1 METKQIIVADG
12 HSRKDQLV
20 GFLNVFIAN
29 AQHDNYLGVQSGEYD
44 IAESEY
50 EGEVFSWILQYLQCL
65 RCPEFIE
72 ICLARKIL
80 QESKNELISTLDDIE
95 DQSCEVFSS
104 RQLLQKVIAVVY
116 RVCMKIQKDDHCL
129 NYLALIPKDQNE
141 KKLSIFA
148 AKNGR
153 QTMEDRH
160 VIIPVLQDYLPDNLQ
175 AKAGCGSYYAVFDG
189 HGGTDAASYATCH
202 LLHQLVLSPNY
213 PDNIPLAFKD
223 AFIQMDKNFLNK
235 KSKSGATAVCCLMK
249 EDKIYF
255 AWLGDSE
262 AILVRNGASISVVAP
277 HKPDRCDERARIEG
291 LGGAVIHWGTWRI
304 NGQLAVSR
312 AIGDKE
318 YKPLVSSEPDVTTV
332 EVDGSEDFIIL
343 ACDGLWDTLSYEEAV
358 KITFQEVER
367 CPDNLDGIG
376 ETLARAAREK
386 GSDDNISVIVIFLKQ
401 VQDLL
406 KDKNPLDR
414 INTSVVNKG
423 ISSTCSFVLNNS
435 NKENRTKNWV
445 DTSPSRSNGVSSP
458 FSCTG
463 GDVFNSP
470 SGGMMFGQDPFS
482 CQSVEM
488 EDLSYA
494 EEQFEEGEEFDML
507 KWEDYKGEDSPM
519 MCSSQSISPSFEEGP
534 QHSSNIS
541 DHSDFDSYNEEPL
554 SNKIVI
560 SGEAIELLTGF
571 LQVSG
576 NENFDEELAQD
587 TSKSLEEI
595 LAECRDDSEDEVD
608 SNSTVECCD
617 DSEDEDDSISTEE
630 EEFCFIS
637 SDEMKGNDKISLLID
652 AANFLELKDHK
663 TENPRF
669 NKEITSE
676 KSSGLESQ
684 INNDVEKCKK
694 KLCFLD
700 LKNNPKENVCTSLE
714 DIPKE
719 NPKENAWN
727 NLEEITKENV
737 CDSLNDI
744 SKEDVFNNLEEI
756 PKEDVF
762 NNLVDI
768 SKEDGCNSFQK
779 NSKEIA
785 CYNLEDTPQKNVCNS
800 LEEIPKEKVC
810 HNLEQIP
817 KENVCNSLEDTP
829 LENVCNSLHLAK
841 SKPTSTSRKTTA
853 TPSSKSKPTSTSRNT
868 TATPRNTTVTPKNTT
883 ATHRAAMDKA
893 RAVATKP
900 TVTNATNRDGTV
912 KPTVVATVKTST
924 EMPKPTKTTASL
936 RIKTATPT
944 SMTPTQKNVTATPR
958 TLTATP
964 RTLTATTRTTTGT
977 SRTIKAKPKT
987 ATATPRSATA
997 TPRSATATPKTTTAT
1012 QRTIKATPKTATALP
1027 RSATATRRSE
1037 TATLR
1042 MSTATPRSSTAT
1054 PRSATATPRMST
1066 ATPRIAT
1073 AKPKTSTTTPTVS
1086 KATPKTVRATPRA
1099 AKTTPKT
1106 AKTTPSMAK
1115 AIPKTVTDTTK
1126 TTKTTIK
1133 TATAKAKTTTTTAKD
1148 KLKTMPKTAIDKPKN
1163 TPKTAKSTPK
1173 IAKATPLPAKT
1184 PTRTAKTTTD
1194 TPKTHAGNPKTHTAN
1209 PKTHTA
1215 NPKTHTANPKT
1226 AKKTTLGSTNQDK
1239 PLIGAT
1245 QVSTKKKLNCK
1256 CTATG
1261 TTALETSLWFCKN
1274 CD

>member
-1 METKQIIVADG
+1 MWR
-12 HSRKDQLV
+12 RK
-20 GFLNVFIAN
+20 
-29 AQHDNYLGVQSGEYD
+29 
-44 IAESEY
+44 
-50 EGEVFSWILQYLQCL
+50 
-65 RCPEFIE
+65 R
-72 ICLARKIL
+72 R
-80 QESKNELISTLDDIE
+80 
-95 DQSCEVFSS
+95 
-104 RQLLQKVIAVVY
+104 
-116 RVCMKIQKDDHCL
+116 
-129 NYLALIPKDQNE
+129 
-141 KKLSIFA
+141 
-148 AKNGR
+148 
-153 QTMEDRH
+153 
-160 VIIPVLQDYLPDNLQ
+160 
-175 AKAGCGSYYAVFDG
+175 
-189 HGGTDAASYATCH
+189 H

-343 ACDGLWDTLSYEEAV
+343 ACDGLWDTLSQEEAV

-445 DTSPSRSNGVSSP
+445 DTSPARSNGVSSP

-507 KWEDYKGEDSPM
+507 KWEDYKGEYSPM
-519 MCSSQSISPSFEEGP
+519 ICSSQSISPSFEEGP

-608 SNSTVECCD
+608 S
-617 DSEDEDDSISTEE
+617 ISTEE

-637 SDEMKGNDKISLLID
+637 SDEMKGNEKISLLID

-700 LKNNPKENVCTSLE
+700 LKKNPKENVCNSLK

-744 SKEDVFNNLEEI
+744 PKEDVFNNLEEI
-756 PKEDVF
+756 PKEDV
-762 NNLVDI
+762 
-768 SKEDGCNSFQK
+768 CNSFQK
-779 NSKEIA
+779 NPKEIA

-800 LEEIPKEKVC
+800 LEEIPKE
-810 HNLEQIP
+810 
-817 KENVCNSLEDTP
+817 NVCNSLENTP

-853 TPSSKSKPTSTSRNT
+853 TPRN
-868 TATPRNTTVTPKNTT
+868 NTVTPKNTT

-944 SMTPTQKNVTATPR
+944 SMTPTQKTV
-958 TLTATP
+958 
-964 RTLTATTRTTTGT
+964 
-977 SRTIKAKPKT
+977 
-987 ATATPRSATA
+987 
-997 TPRSATATPKTTTAT
+997 
-1012 QRTIKATPKTATALP
+1012 
-1027 RSATATRRSE
+1027 
-1037 TATLR
+1037 
-1042 MSTATPRSSTAT
+1042 TAT
-1054 PRSATATPRMST
+1054 PRSATATPRMLT

-1106 AKTTPSMAK
+1106 AKTTPSSSMAK

-1184 PTRTAKTTTD
+1184 PTRTAKTT
-1194 TPKTHAGNPKTHTAN
+1194 PKTTTDIPKTHTAN

>member
-1 METKQIIVADG
+1 MWR
-12 HSRKDQLV
+12 RK
-20 GFLNVFIAN
+20 
-29 AQHDNYLGVQSGEYD
+29 
-44 IAESEY
+44 
-50 EGEVFSWILQYLQCL
+50 
-65 RCPEFIE
+65 R
-72 ICLARKIL
+72 R
-80 QESKNELISTLDDIE
+80 
-95 DQSCEVFSS
+95 
-104 RQLLQKVIAVVY
+104 
-116 RVCMKIQKDDHCL
+116 
-129 NYLALIPKDQNE
+129 
-141 KKLSIFA
+141 
-148 AKNGR
+148 
-153 QTMEDRH
+153 
-160 VIIPVLQDYLPDNLQ
+160 
-175 AKAGCGSYYAVFDG
+175 
-189 HGGTDAASYATCH
+189 H

-554 SNKIVI
+554 ANKIVI

-684 INNDVEKCKK
+684 INNDVEKFKK

-744 SKEDVFNNLEEI
+744 SKENAWNNLEEI
-756 PKEDVF
+756 TKENVCD
-762 NNLVDI
+762 
-768 SKEDGCNSFQK
+768 SFQK
-779 NSKEIA
+779 NPKEIA

-800 LEEIPKEKVC
+800 LEEIPKE
-810 HNLEQIP
+810 
-817 KENVCNSLEDTP
+817 
-829 LENVCNSLHLAK
+829 NVCNSLHLAK
-841 SKPTSTSRKTTA
+841 SKPTSTSRKTTV
-853 TPSSKSKPTSTSRNT
+853 TPSSKSKPTSTSKNT
-868 TATPRNTTVTPKNTT
+868 TATPRNTTVTPKNAT

-893 RAVATKP
+893 RVVATKP

-912 KPTVVATVKTST
+912 KPTVV
-924 EMPKPTKTTASL
+924 
-936 RIKTATPT
+936 
-944 SMTPTQKNVTATPR
+944 VTA
-958 TLTATP
+958 
-964 RTLTATTRTTTGT
+964 
-977 SRTIKAKPKT
+977 
-987 ATATPRSATA
+987 
-997 TPRSATATPKTTTAT
+997 
-1012 QRTIKATPKTATALP
+1012 
-1027 RSATATRRSE
+1027 
-1037 TATLR
+1037 
-1042 MSTATPRSSTAT
+1042 
-1054 PRSATATPRMST
+1054 
-1066 ATPRIAT
+1066 
-1073 AKPKTSTTTPTVS
+1073 
-1086 KATPKTVRATPRA
+1086 
-1099 AKTTPKT
+1099 
-1106 AKTTPSMAK
+1106 
-1115 AIPKTVTDTTK
+1115 
-1126 TTKTTIK
+1126 
-1133 TATAKAKTTTTTAKD
+1133 
-1148 KLKTMPKTAIDKPKN
+1148 
-1163 TPKTAKSTPK
+1163 
-1173 IAKATPLPAKT
+1173 
-1184 PTRTAKTTTD
+1184 
-1194 TPKTHAGNPKTHTAN
+1194 
-1209 PKTHTA
+1209 
-1215 NPKTHTANPKT
+1215 
-1226 AKKTTLGSTNQDK
+1226 
-1239 PLIGAT
+1239 
-1245 QVSTKKKLNCK
+1245 
-1256 CTATG
+1256 
-1261 TTALETSLWFCKN
+1261 
-1274 CD
+1274 